1 MSDEPKDHLRE
12 IAAAE
17 AQRFSMLR
25 MQMLECH
32 PFWGHLLLQMRLV
45 PAPDLD
51 ALAAT
56 DCVRHIWYNPLH
68 TRSLTLSQLG
78 FLLAHEVGHSL
89 FETLE
94 RARGRNPYLWNCATD
109 YAINRVVSLIR
120 KPGEPHA
127 SMYEPPSGRHPAL
140 GDLRPLMDR
149 RFDGLIA
156 EAIYERLVSEITAA
170 IERVTIHLAG
180 VDVTGVVP
188 HGGFDVH
195 LPLDLSEADQHVLR
209 ERLGLAVNAWRESAK
224 RGDVPAGL
232 ERVVDQWGKPHV
244 PWQRVLHRYVG
255 EATTPDDFSLSRPN
269 RRWLAEGFL
278 VPGVVPRDEHD
289 LIVAVDTSG
298 SMSTAALAAIG
309 AELASLAAIEP
320 NVTVLVGDAAVNQV
334 VPARDLRTFLG
345 GLRLRGGGGTDHRP
359 VFAWIESARRRPDVF
374 IGLTDLHSAFPDRAP
389 RFPVLWVVPKDH
401 GRAPWGRVVEME
413 A

>member
-1 MSDEPKDHLRE
+1 
-12 IAAAE
+12 
-17 AQRFSMLR
+17 
-25 MQMLECH
+25 MLECH

-68 TRSLTLSQLG
+68 TRSLPLPQLG
-78 FLLAHEVGHSL
+78 FLLAHEVGHAL

-109 YAINRVVSLIR
+109 YAINRIVSLIR
-120 KPGEPHA
+120 KPGEPHTP
-127 SMYEPPSGRHPAL
+127 MYEPPSGQHPAL
-140 GDLRPLMDR
+140 GEIRPLLDR

-156 EAIYERLVSEITAA
+156 EAIYERLVSETTATLEWITLN
-170 IERVTIHLAG
+170 LAG
-180 VDVTGVVP
+180 TSVTGVIP

-195 LPLDLSEADQHVLR
+195 LPVDLSEADRQVLR
-209 ERLGLAVNAWRESAK
+209 ERLGMAVNVWRECAR

-232 ERVVDQWGKPHV
+232 ERVVDQWAKPRV
-244 PWQRVLHRYVG
+244 PWQRMLHRYLG
-255 EATTPDDFSLSRPN
+255 EATTPDDYSLARPN

-278 VPGVVPRDEHD
+278 VPGVVPRMEHD

-298 SMSTAALAAIG
+298 SMSNDALASIG
-309 AELASLAAIEP
+309 AELVALAMVEP
-320 NVTVLVGDAAVNQV
+320 NVTLLVGDAAVHQV
-334 VPARDLRTFLG
+334 VPARDLAAFLG
-345 GLRLRGGGGTDHRP
+345 GLRLKGGGGTDHRP
-359 VFAWIESARRRPDVF
+359 VFAWIEQARRRPDVF
-374 IGLTDLHSAFPDRAP
+374 IGLTDLHSAFPDKAP
-389 RFPVLWVVPKDH
+389 PYPVLWVTTPNH

-413 A
+413 E